1 MYNDII
7 KKLTLA
13 NLTLHL
19 YTCKKLLLFRECSQ
33 LIDDKTLDLLYKQF
47 LKDDMSFFSG
57 KYQPFLNILIIS
69 WAAFM

>member
-47 LKDDMSFFSG
+47 LKDDMSFFFWKVSAIFE
-57 KYQPFLNILIIS
+57 YLNN
-69 WAAFM
+69 

>member
-19 YTCKKLLLFRECSQ
+19 KTCKKLLLFRECSQ
-33 LIDDKTLDLLYKQF
+33 LIEDKTLGLLYKQF
-47 LKDDMSFFSG
+47 LKDDMSFFLESTSH
-57 KYQPFLNILIIS
+57 FWIS
-69 WAAFM
+69 